1 MPVAVE
7 NTAHTTSITATA
19 RNTPLCSITWLTAKP
34 TIAQPQPAHAITRG
48 PSSTPNTTNTSD
60 SNQAIT
66 NPTMPAITAI
76 TIGHATTAIARL
88 PPPRL
93 PLTISHIAIP
103 SSIAASTAVI
113 ENSVA
118 GNQPSTKLM
127 FINHARMLT
136 SCFHIFH
143 FQRASCSPRNVGTT
157 SSLRLIF
164 LGISTK
170 NTVSK
175 LNE

>member
-76 TIGHATTAIARL
+76 NYGNCTFTTATASVNHL
-88 PPPRL
+88 PYCNTQQYRRQHRGYRKQRCRKP
-93 PLTISHIAIP
+93 AIHQ
-103 SSIAASTAVI
+103 TYVH
-113 ENSVA
+113 
-118 GNQPSTKLM
+118 QPCTHVHFLLSY
-127 FINHARMLT
+127 
-136 SCFHIFH
+136 FH

>member
-19 RNTPLCSITWLTAKP
+19 RNTPLCSIAWLTAKP

-93 PLTISHIAIP
+93 PPTISHIAIP

-113 ENSVA
+113 ENNVA